1 MSLITVERAKRA
13 FAPRAW
19 TEADNTELARAA
31 ATASELARRFCG
43 APLGPG
49 ETAEIHDP
57 NGGRDAPVRH
67 RPARALLSAATD
79 PAPALGI
86 GRDRPGTVR
95 LSTTEL
101 VLADDTGGRALSLAA
116 FPTATAL
123 AAAINAGADGY
134 SATVAAGATAAPSD
148 RLHLEGGDLHL
159 GVPARAVRPGRP
171 VSVLVFGA
179 LLAGARLDSR
189 AQRVDLGRRVAAPV
203 RLVLEVGH
211 DPLPEPVAEAVAQM
225 TAALYW
231 TARGNPAAA
240 QPLPHPAGR
249 ALLAPFRQYRI

>member
-19 TEADNTELARAA
+19 TEADNAELAQAA

-79 PAPALGI
+79 PAPALAI

-101 VLADDTGGRALSLAA
+101 VLVPTIVRDKSGQHISGLSKQD
-116 FPTATAL
+116 FVVMQ
-123 AAAINAGADGY
+123 DGH
-134 SATVAAGATAAPSD
+134 AQK
-148 RLHLEGGDLHL
+148 
-159 GVPARAVRPGRP
+159 RPER
-171 VSVLVFGA
+171 
-179 LLAGARLDSR
+179 
-189 AQRVDLGRRVAAPV
+189 
-203 RLVLEVGH
+203 
-211 DPLPEPVAEAVAQM
+211 
-225 TAALYW
+225 
-231 TARGNPAAA
+231 
-240 QPLPHPAGR
+240 
-249 ALLAPFRQYRI
+249 